1 LCLCKNIK
9 NIEINLEK
17 VNFKIWI
24 EIKIN
29 SLVLK

>member
-1 LCLCKNIK
+1 LCKNIK

-17 VNFKIWI
+17 VNLKIWI